1 MRRLLV
7 NIGIANSALYALYI
21 GVLQVLLPLQVEAV
35 DRPHKVAALGLVSGI
50 SAGVAAMC
58 NPLGGALSDRTRS
71 RFGRRAPWLLAG
83 SAGVLAALV
92 VLGSATSVLM
102 IAVGWSLVQAA
113 ANLYQ
118 AALTAVVPDRVPAGR
133 RGTASAVVGVAM
145 SAGAVAGVGLAGRFA
160 DDLAWGYLALG
171 GLLAVTAILFVTL
184 TTDPPSS
191 SPETGQGR
199 TTSADSAG
207 TTPRLATLFRLA
219 AFTSALRHRD
229 FAWVF
234 CGRAAMILGYFLV
247 AGFELYI
254 LTDYIRLPESI
265 GPATGVTILAVISTV
280 CSVLAAAVAGPLSDR
295 LNRRKL
301 FVIGSA
307 ATSGA
312 AMILPIVSPTFA
324 TMTVFAAV
332 AGLAFGSYLAV
343 DTALVTLVLPRRE
356 DTARDM
362 GVLNVANAGP
372 QVVAPFLAALI
383 IGHLG
388 GYPALFVGGGVVAIA
403 GALAIGPVRSVR

>member
-1 MRRLLV
+1 
-7 NIGIANSALYALYI
+7 
-21 GVLQVLLPLQVEAV
+21 
-35 DRPHKVAALGLVSGI
+35 
-50 SAGVAAMC
+50 
-58 NPLGGALSDRTRS
+58 
-71 RFGRRAPWLLAG
+71 
-83 SAGVLAALV
+83 
-92 VLGSATSVLM
+92 LM
-102 IAVGWSLVQAA
+102 IAIGWSLVQAA

-118 AALTAVVPDRVPAGR
+118 AALTAVVPDRVPPAR

-145 SAGAVAGVGLAGRFA
+145 SVGAVSGVGLAGRFA
-160 DDLAWGYLALG
+160 AHLAWGYLTLG
-171 GLLAVTAILFVTL
+171 ALLAVTAILFVTL
-184 TTDPPSS
+184 TADPPGS
-191 SPETGQGR
+191 SPESDQVVPQAADGPA
-199 TTSADSAG
+199 TTS
-207 TTPRLATLFRLA
+207 RLAALSRLA
-219 AFTSALRHRD
+219 AFTSALKHRD

-254 LTDYIRLPESI
+254 LTDYVRLPGGIS
-265 GPATGVTILAVISTV
+265 PATGVTILAVISTL
-280 CSVLAAAVAGPLSDR
+280 CSVLAAAIAGPLSDR

-307 ATSGA
+307 ATSGV
-312 AMILPIVSPTFA
+312 AMILPVVSPTFG

-343 DTALVTLVLPRRE
+343 DTALVTLVLPRHE

-372 QVVAPFLAALI
+372 QIVAPFLAAFI

-403 GALAIGPVRSVR
+403 GALAIAPVRSVR